1 MNSRSQRRANQKRPA
16 NALLALLLA
25 VCLFGTLTLP
35 VFAQDGEG
43 VSLQQAEP
51 ASTVETAA
59 PDDGQD
65 PDEETPTQTGDP
77 AALQGETGETE
88 QTDETEPAAPQD
100 GTEETDETEPSDP
113 ATPETAQPGDTV
125 ALQQVM
131 NFAQGDL
138 TVQVS
143 IEGDAVVAE
152 APLAEPAQ
160 AERID
165 AQNVEPVQAYARSA
179 ANVATAENAAQETPA
194 DQATLQVA
202 VLPQSEPE
210 YQQARD
216 YLRENGS
223 EDVLSLSA
231 MRLDFYYQD
240 QPLDVSAC
248 TVTLT
253 IDAGDTLVQQA
264 RQVAAEADAAQDAKV
279 GVEFVALQSR
289 NGQAEKLQSAFVDG
303 DADQAP
309 QLDVT
314 LTGAQP
320 VLMVARSEF
329 ANPKFTVQYYAYLE
343 VTEKSND
350 GYLKIIDTSADGDGD
365 GGNLPENGVEPNV
378 TGLFLA
384 NDNNIV
390 DGKRKIRT
398 HTELKELYTAN
409 NYQYWKAP
417 NLPYVNVFRE
427 NGNYKATEVWVLEEG
442 KSADSTNRDDWRI
455 IRVTDPSQIL
465 LTNDTTASNTGNTIV
480 ITEGTV
486 LRLVAEQ
493 TKSPYENDV
502 VFYDYDITD
511 DGRTTWDGKDGSHGI
526 NRSDNYSGVGA
537 KLAFGNANTG
547 TGLSMETWNGNYLN
561 QYNRQ
566 DPNNSSSP
574 EIGYNGCTFG
584 LVKTLDR
591 NGYIQYDDNVNA
603 PKLFNDGDANGKT
616 TYNGWKLG
624 FNRVGDTYTL
634 TSVKNDKGVEE
645 LKGLEYFN
653 NPATGSTVY
662 THIWTNNFWPMDN
675 HPSKDGLT
683 GENGNRHDYVG
694 YDGNQ
699 LYPPSDDGIAHNN
712 MFGMQYVIDFTL
724 TEDYVGPLEYYF
736 FGDDD
741 MWVFLTG
748 PDNESQLVCDIG
760 GVHSSVGAY
769 INLWDYIDIDG
780 TDKTGEYKLTFF
792 YTERGLSGSTC
803 YMQFTLP
810 SVSSGDITYQNA
822 QLQIEKEVEGE
833 SDPNQ
838 EFEFTI
844 EIKNAD
850 DSTPTSVY
858 LIERFDVNNDP
869 VEEDPPAMIR
879 NGQGTFKLKDGEMAI
894 IRYLQHG
901 TKYTITETNCP
912 GYVVDTYL
920 DETRTGT
927 TIVTQDNVERKVEGT
942 IQPGINGT
950 VKFVNKVLPELP
962 NTGGNGTALYT
973 LGGGTLLAFALWYA
987 ARRKKA
993 GASRL

>member
-65 PDEETPTQTGDP
+65 PNEETPTQTGDP
-77 AALQGETGETE
+77 AALQGETDETE
-88 QTDETEPAAPQD
+88 QTDGTEPAAPQD

-320 VLMVARSEF
+320 VLMLASNEASLKLDEAMSATAETEEEKKSQQNKIDVAMGLISNMRPMYERF
-329 ANPKFTVQYYAYLE
+329 AELQAPESYAEAHEL
-343 VTEKSND
+343 VK
-350 GYLKIIDTSADGDGD
+350 
-365 GGNLPENGVEPNV
+365 
-378 TGLFLA
+378 TGA
-384 NDNNIV
+384 
-390 DGKRKIRT
+390 
-398 HTELKELYTAN
+398 
-409 NYQYWKAP
+409 
-417 NLPYVNVFRE
+417 
-427 NGNYKATEVWVLEEG
+427 
-442 KSADSTNRDDWRI
+442 
-455 IRVTDPSQIL
+455 
-465 LTNDTTASNTGNTIV
+465 TASS
-480 ITEGTV
+480 EV
-486 LRLVAEQ
+486 LRLTVEIAEAA
-493 TKSPYENDV
+493 KKENGAAEALV
-502 VFYDYDITD
+502 LQAEMEEYT
-511 DGRTTWDGKDGSHGI
+511 
-526 NRSDNYSGVGA
+526 SDAQNFS
-537 KLAFGNANTG
+537 
-547 TGLSMETWNGNYLN
+547 
-561 QYNRQ
+561 
-566 DPNNSSSP
+566 
-574 EIGYNGCTFG
+574 
-584 LVKTLDR
+584 
-591 NGYIQYDDNVNA
+591 
-603 PKLFNDGDANGKT
+603 
-616 TYNGWKLG
+616 
-624 FNRVGDTYTL
+624 
-634 TSVKNDKGVEE
+634 
-645 LKGLEYFN
+645 KGLEMVLGDVVGTGTE
-653 NPATGSTVY
+653 TGST
-662 THIWTNNFWPMDN
+662 
-675 HPSKDGLT
+675 
-683 GENGNRHDYVG
+683 
-694 YDGNQ
+694 
-699 LYPPSDDGIAHNN
+699 
-712 MFGMQYVIDFTL
+712 
-724 TEDYVGPLEYYF
+724 
-736 FGDDD
+736 
-741 MWVFLTG
+741 
-748 PDNESQLVCDIG
+748 
-760 GVHSSVGAY
+760 
-769 INLWDYIDIDG
+769 
-780 TDKTGEYKLTFF
+780 
-792 YTERGLSGSTC
+792 
-803 YMQFTLP
+803 
-810 SVSSGDITYQNA
+810 
-822 QLQIEKEVEGE
+822 
-833 SDPNQ
+833 
-838 EFEFTI
+838 
-844 EIKNAD
+844 
-850 DSTPTSVY
+850 
-858 LIERFDVNNDP
+858 
-869 VEEDPPAMIR
+869 
-879 NGQGTFKLKDGEMAI
+879 
-894 IRYLQHG
+894 
-901 TKYTITETNCP
+901 
-912 GYVVDTYL
+912 
-920 DETRTGT
+920 
-927 TIVTQDNVERKVEGT
+927 
-942 IQPGINGT
+942 QP
-950 VKFVNKVLPELP
+950 
-962 NTGGNGTALYT
+962 
-973 LGGGTLLAFALWYA
+973 
-987 ARRKKA
+987 
-993 GASRL
+993 